1 MSFKLCHPWFV
12 GVFRECGGTRCIH
25 NMVPYRA
32 CRQQALN
39 IVQQLVLSSGGDEDL
54 ATLLGLMHTSPST
67 ALELNTHILK
77 VYIFFYLHTQTQYAH
92 TQGLYLLLL
101 TRSNSIHTYSRFIS
115 SSTYTLKL
123 NTHILKV
130 YIVFYLHARTQYTH
144 HQGFYEFVLFLLF

>member
-1 MSFKLCHPWFV
+1 MEKWPKICLFDMEWPQSAVLDLFGFEICHMLFV

-77 VYIFFYLHTQTQYAH
+77 VFMN
-92 TQGLYLLLL
+92 LY
-101 TRSNSIHTYSRFIS
+101 YS
-115 SSTYTLKL
+115 Y
-123 NTHILKV
+123 
-130 YIVFYLHARTQYTH
+130 Y
-144 HQGFYEFVLFLLF
+144 FL